1 MPPFRANTR
10 DHSQSQF
17 QFLNAL
23 QDPQSDKDTGAVE
36 LGYDFN
42 YDYNV
47 YRNEYESTIPSP
59 LIGVNCIEVVKDG
72 NVSIDFDLTAYSNYK
87 ELVSTGILFDDTFN
101 NMSNDNAVA
110 DTNAALVNADGYA
123 PGSPSWLSHIVNS
136 LLCMDRDSICGSFPK
151 TETEAQSGTESGK
164 SSASI
169 TEKLSDAY
177 ENGIYSFWPDQES
190 KNTHS
195 HNRKDFQGMTK
206 EEQFYASKWTGHLPL
221 GPMDAASTALQ
232 AKISKK
238 RRIRMARGMRMAA
251 VITVSTH
258 D

>member
-17 QFLNAL
+17 QFLKAL

-42 YDYNV
+42 HDYDV
-47 YRNEYESTIPSP
+47 YRNQYESTFPDPS
-59 LIGVNCIEVVKDG
+59 IGVNCIEVVKDG
-72 NVSIDFDLTAYSNYK
+72 NVSVDFDLSAYSNYTD
-87 ELVSTGILFDDTFN
+87 LASIGILADDACN
-101 NMSNDNAVA
+101 NIADANVNADA
-110 DTNAALVNADGYA
+110 TLVNIDGYA
-123 PGSPSWLSHIVNS
+123 PGSPSWLGLIVNS
-136 LLCMDRDSICGSFPK
+136 LLCMDRDSFCGSFPK
-151 TETEAQSGTESGK
+151 TETEAQPEAQGGPF
-164 SSASI
+164 SASM

-238 RRIRMARGMRMAA
+238 RRIRMAKGMRMAA